1 MKMQT
6 KQFTARLLRSI
17 ADSHNFQQALKRLKF
32 GKAETPR
39 SWVYENKSPE
49 WILDTWSKQLQ
60 TICEDKDLKFIS
72 DWDLSKSSKF
82 ASQGRVAPFDE
93 RQQTLEEYWNHL
105 SPSDVFNT
113 KEWKQAIKNAVKSL
127 GFNETGSPKSVD
139 AVIERG
145 LGEDKY
151 NTSSGDPL
159 FIKRKR
165 PEAIAQA
172 KAAALDG
179 SWKNFYP
186 VLGSRASMG
195 KTGAEARWIFMFPMS
210 VNIVEQ
216 SFQQPLQ
223 DYLRKKNASTKDLK
237 FFTPWDGYDY
247 VQKIISQYAPSVT
260 IKFGCDYS
268 KMDQHFNFYH
278 ALQCFEVIKH
288 YFHPKYW
295 NDLYESIHY
304 TFYCDVVA
312 PDYLIAGPH
321 AMPSGSGWTN
331 FLETI
336 FNYILVHYL
345 RLKYHIKIE
354 QAMGIGDDQ
363 LWFLPYDTKDIDSL
377 TKFIVSQ
384 FESVHLAANAEKQE
398 VSDIMASFLQRRSYA
413 EWAPHGIQ
421 YAGVYPTI
429 RALTSEVYPEFY
441 HNEKEW
447 TKNTFALRCLMIA
460 ENCNRHPAFKEFC
473 IFIANGNKN
482 IIEFAKLPDA
492 EILLTRHLAK
502 KIANFIPTYNQEKR
516 DALPTHFE
524 SLQIIREYAM
534 KS

>member
-1 MKMQT
+1 MLT
-6 KQFTARLLRSI
+6 KKFPARLETTI
-17 ADSHNFQQALKRLKF
+17 ADSVNFQQALRRLKH

-39 SWVYENKSPE
+39 SWVYENKSPK
-49 WILDTWSKQLQ
+49 WILDSWSKVLH
-60 TICEDKDLKFIS
+60 TLDEVKDLKFIS
-72 DWDLSKSSKF
+72 EWDLSKSNKF
-82 ASQGRVAPFDE
+82 ASQGKVAPFDE
-93 RQQTLEEYWNHL
+93 RQETLQEYWNHL
-105 SPSDVFNT
+105 TPSNVFNT
-113 KEWKQAIKNAVKSL
+113 KEWKEAIKLTVREL
-127 GFNETGSPKSVD
+127 GFNHTGVPATVD
-139 AVIERG
+139 AVIKRG

-159 FIKRKR
+159 FIKRKK

-172 KAAALDG
+172 KAAFLNG
-179 SWKNFYP
+179 SWKNYYP

-210 VNIVEQ
+210 VNLKEQ

-223 DYLRKKNASTKDLK
+223 DYLRKHNTRATLK
-237 FFTPWDGYDY
+237 FFTPWDGYEY
-247 VQKIISQYAPSVT
+247 VQKLISSSAPKYI

-288 YFHPKYW
+288 FFNPKYW
-295 NDLYESIHY
+295 NDLYESIRY
-304 TFYCDVVA
+304 TFYCDIVA
-312 PDYLIAGPH
+312 PDYLISGPH

-331 FLETI
+331 FLETV
-336 FNYILVHYL
+336 FNLILVIYL
-345 RLKYHIKIE
+345 KHKYHLRID

-363 LWFLPYDTKDIDSL
+363 LWFMNYKAEQMNKL
-377 TKFIVSQ
+377 TDFIVQQ
-384 FESVHLAANAEKQE
+384 FNSVCLEANVEKQE
-398 VSDIMASFLQRRSYA
+398 VSINMASFLQRRSYA
-413 EWAPHGIQ
+413 FWSPSGIK

-429 RALTSEVYPEFY
+429 RALTSEIYPEFY

-447 TKNTFALRCLMIA
+447 TKRTFALRCLMIL
-460 ENCNRHPAFKEFC
+460 ENCNRHPLFKEFC
-473 IFIANGNKN
+473 IFIAKGNEN

-516 DALPTHFE
+516 DQLVTNFD
-524 SLQIIREYAM
+524 SLRIIREYAM